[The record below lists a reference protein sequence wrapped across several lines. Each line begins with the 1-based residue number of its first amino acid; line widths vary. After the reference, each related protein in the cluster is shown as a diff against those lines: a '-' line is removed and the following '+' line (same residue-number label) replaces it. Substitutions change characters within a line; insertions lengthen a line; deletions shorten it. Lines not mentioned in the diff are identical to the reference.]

1 MAERASKVPVE
12 KFSSERSERRKVFEP
27 KAAAGG
33 LARAG
38 HPATIGGQKGNQ
50 TRQGPV
56 RRRRYYYYYYYYYY
70 YCFRLDSPRAAA
82 AAAARHSRR
91 AAGVSAGAAVYTKTK
106 KICRFS
112 SAMSFSQS
120 RCRADVG
127 YDTEVSSYYLNP
139 NITSTPRSS
148 R

>member
-12 KFSSERSERRKVFEP
+12 KFSSERSERRKVFAP

-56 RRRRYYYYYYYYYY
+56 AAG
-70 YCFRLDSPRAAA
+70 AAA
-82 AAAARHSRR
+82 AALRCCARGAVWRAIRWPDRTGRYGICWLASGDTIVPWNDSGLAA
-91 AAGVSAGAAVYTKTK
+91 
-106 KICRFS
+106 
-112 SAMSFSQS
+112 
-120 RCRADVG
+120 
-127 YDTEVSSYYLNP
+127 
-139 NITSTPRSS
+139 
-148 R
+148 